1 MIPDCGRRQRVT
13 DYGCYDVV
21 VANPTKTWY
30 QAYDYCADIGRQLI
44 NIETEEENTA
54 IKEHL
59 SQNAG
64 KVSQGMLGK
73 LYDRT
78 DSRIEQLY
86 GDRHV

>member
-1 MIPDCGRRQRVT
+1 MIYLISDCDSRQRVT

-30 QAYDYCADIGRQLI
+30 QAYDYCADMGRHLV

-64 KVSQGMLGK
+64 KVPR
-73 LYDRT
+73 DI
-78 DSRIEQLY
+78 IEN
-86 GDRHV
+86 VWNTI